1 MSSPSAK
8 VESLS
13 SVPSPKALESAGM
26 AKRHGPDSNWTDP
39 EHLGRPKPAPFL
51 KWGRAWPDLLTK
63 RAKSGYF
70 ANRKSPLKL
79 SAAMASLPIPLSL
92 TLSSLAKTPSSKPS
106 PSLFKQ
112 YLNSRPLQ
120 LFQPNTPSHFTAL
133 YKLPSPSSPVESS
146 PQLSDDDNDPDFD
159 EEDDEDDLDSEEYEP
174 VSADIQDDSEQEE
187 DDEDDEENAGVGVSG
202 RDSRY
207 EEFKWQRVE
216 RFRNEVREFGKDIID
231 VEELASVYNFR
242 IDKFQRLAIQAF
254 LRGSSVVVSA
264 PTSSGKTLIAESAAV
279 ATVARGRRLFYTTP
293 LKALSNQKFRDF
305 RETFGDANVGLL
317 TGDSA
322 VNKDAHILIMT
333 TEILRNMLYQSVG
346 MDSSE
351 SALAHVDVIVL
362 DEVHY
367 LSDMSRGTV
376 WEEIVI
382 YCPKQVQLICLSA
395 TVANPDEL
403 AGWIGQIHGK
413 TELVTSS
420 KRPVPLTW
428 HFSTKTSLLPL
439 LNEKGTGINRNLLR
453 NQWQLDSSGGDPYED
468 EGSWQRKSRKNKLN
482 TSTRSKNGNNFNRR
496 SQVPQVIDTLWHL
509 KAKDML
515 PAVWFIFS
523 RKGCDASVQYLEDF
537 NLLNECE
544 ITEVELALK
553 RFRLKYPDAIRES
566 SVKGLLRGVAA
577 HHAGCLPLWKSFIE
591 ELFQKGLVK
600 VVFATETLAAGINM
614 PARTA
619 VISSLSKR
627 TENGRIL
634 LNSNELLQ
642 MAGRAGRR
650 GIDERGHV
658 VVIQTANEGAKEC
671 YKALFSGLKPLV
683 SQFTASYGMVL
694 NLLAGAK
701 ITRSL
706 PERVDSDVS
715 RAGRTLEEA
724 RKLVEQSFGNYVGSN
739 VMVAAK
745 DELARVQNEIQM
757 LASEITDEA
766 IDKKSRKQLS
776 KSAYQEIAYL
786 QEELKGEKLIRTELR
801 KRMELERINSLKPL
815 LKELGRGHLA
825 FICLQHTNSDGNLT
839 QIPAV
844 YLGEVDSLN
853 TTKVKKM
860 VNESDSFALNK
871 DMMSEHGTEP
881 SYHVA
886 LSSDNSWYLFTEK
899 WVRTIYKTGFP
910 NVALAIGDAVPS
922 ELMTVLL
929 DKGEMQWEK
938 VAESE
943 LGGLWSMEGSLETWS
958 WSLNVPVLSS
968 LSQDDEVVELSET
981 YRTAIELYKDHR
993 NKVAR
998 LKKKIART
1006 EGFKEYK
1013 KILDVAKFTGEKI
1026 RRLNVR
1032 SRRLA
1037 TRIEQIEP
1045 SGWKEFLQIS
1055 NVIHEIRA
1063 LDINSHVIFP
1073 LGETAAAIRGENEL
1087 WLAAV
1092 LRNKILL
1099 DLKPA
1104 QLAAVCGSLVSENVR
1119 SWKNNSYVY
1128 EASTTVMNVI
1138 TFLEEQRISLLE
1150 LQEKHGVQI
1159 PCCLDS
1165 QFAGMVEA
1173 WASGLTWREIMMDCA
1188 MDEGDLARLLRRTID
1203 LLAQVPKL
1211 PDIDPLLKSSAVKA
1225 SSVMDRPPIKS
1236 YRLGADFFFLAGE
1249 TGKASLCLQSD
1260 GLLRLL
1266 SWKAGEGS
1274 SAAFIIKK

>member
-1 MSSPSAK
+1 
-8 VESLS
+8 
-13 SVPSPKALESAGM
+13 M
-26 AKRHGPDSNWTDP
+26 A
-39 EHLGRPKPAPFL
+39 A
-51 KWGRAWPDLLTK
+51 
-63 RAKSGYF
+63 
-70 ANRKSPLKL
+70 
-79 SAAMASLPIPLSL
+79 LPISLSL
-92 TLSSLAKTPSSKPS
+92 TLSSLAKRPSSKPS
-106 PSLFKQ
+106 LSLFKHFL
-112 YLNSRPLQ
+112 YSRPLQ
-120 LFQPNTPSHFTAL
+120 LFQPNISSHFTAL
-133 YKLPSPSSPVESS
+133 YKLPSANSPVESS

-159 EEDDEDDLDSEEYEP
+159 EEDDEDDLVSEEYEA
-174 VSADIQDDSEQEE
+174 VSIDIEDASEQDE

-346 MDSSE
+346 IDSSE
-351 SALAHVDVIVL
+351 SSLAHVDVIVL

-428 HFSTKTSLLPL
+428 HFSTKTSLSPL
-439 LNEKGTGINRNLLR
+439 LNEKGTGMN
-453 NQWQLDSSGGDPYED
+453 
-468 EGSWQRKSRKNKLN
+468 RKNKLN
-482 TSTRSKNGNNFNRR
+482 TPTRSKNGNNFNRR

-537 NLLNECE
+537 NLLDECE

-553 RFRLKYPDAIRES
+553 RFRLKYPDAVRES

-658 VVIQTANEGAKEC
+658 VVVQTANEGAKEC

-701 ITRSL
+701 ITRSF

-745 DELARVQNEIQM
+745 DELARIQNEIQM

-776 KSAYQEIAYL
+776 KSAYQEIADL
-786 QEELKGEKLIRTELR
+786 QEELKGEKLIRAELR

-825 FICLQHTNSDGNLT
+825 FICLQHTNSDGNLI

-853 TTKVKKM
+853 TIKVKKM
-860 VNESDSFALNK
+860 VSESDSFALNK
-871 DMMSEHGTEP
+871 DMKPEHATEP

-899 WVRTIYKTGFP
+899 WIRTIYKTGFP
-910 NVALAIGDAVPS
+910 NVALALGDAVPS

-938 VAESE
+938 VVDSE

-981 YRTAIELYKDHR
+981 YRTAIELYKDQR

-1013 KILDVAKFTGEKI
+1013 KILDVAKFTEEKI

-1063 LDINSHVIFP
+1063 LDINSHIIFP

-1225 SSVMDRPPIKS
+1225 SSVMDRPPIS
-1236 YRLGADFFFLAGE
+1236 ELIG
-1249 TGKASLCLQSD
+1249 
-1260 GLLRLL
+1260 
-1266 SWKAGEGS
+1266 
-1274 SAAFIIKK
+1274 